1 MTTTVTRRDLF
12 KFGGLAAL
20 GVAGASTLAGC
31 GQPKTVAEAAAEKGL
46 ADTGAATGPAFLA
59 PQEPITDFAETHEYD
74 VVVVGAGESGLS
86 AVHTALEAGA
96 RVACVQNINAAQT
109 TGNMAASIDLTQ
121 TDEAAVQACVSF
133 INWKSDYRS
142 NRDLVNIWAH
152 NSQEALAWW
161 AEEAAKGGVES
172 KPHDAVLSYNGY
184 DIHLHANTYF
194 HVEGNHNAAATVIA
208 ENLAAAGAE
217 FFYNMPCKQLATD
230 ESGAVTGAIC
240 EDADGAHHLFT
251 ATKGVILACGD
262 YSSNQEMLDYYAPD
276 TKGFSL
282 FTDFRDGSALV
293 AGMNAGAIMTPHT
306 HTKMIHGE
314 PAAVRLEM
322 PFLFVDQEG
331 NRFMDE
337 TCCRMGYMNNF
348 ARPYLAKAGFADST
362 AAKFFSLVPA
372 NWESYYEEWKAAS
385 PYDISQYN
393 GDNKVNPEKWIT
405 ADTIEGLAEA
415 MNAYAAEND
424 WKLTNIDAAALADTV
439 ARYNELCAAGRDED
453 FGKAAKYLVPIEG
466 VFGTA
471 ASSYLISMS
480 YSLVGIIVA
489 LLLYDISKRL
499 GVTVV
504 IFAAI
509 KGAEQVFVIWGK
521 GVAEA
526 MAAAGMN
533 AGAQDA
539 VIAVAVVA
547 MMLAATLILL
557 SEKELASRWG
567 VRILDAGGLVEKTPE
582 ELRRDERAAELAE
595 HARLTPRETEI
606 LALVAQGK
614 NGPAIMQEL
623 FIAEGTFKA
632 HMSHIYEKCGVANRR
647 ELVALLGAK

>member
-96 RVACVQNINAAQT
+96 RVACVQNISAAQT

-121 TDEAAVQACVSF
+121 ADEAAVQACVSF

-208 ENLAAAGAE
+208 ENPAPPAPSSSTTCPASS
-217 FFYNMPCKQLATD
+217 CKPTSPARSRAPSARTP
-230 ESGAVTGAIC
+230 TGRTTC
-240 EDADGAHHLFT
+240 S

-282 FTDFRDGSALV
+282 FTDFRDGSGLV

-393 GDNKVNPEKWIT
+393 GDNKVNPRS
-405 ADTIEGLAEA
+405 GLP
-415 MNAYAAEND
+415 
-424 WKLTNIDAAALADTV
+424 
-439 ARYNELCAAGRDED
+439 
-453 FGKAAKYLVPIEG
+453 PI
-466 VFGTA
+466 
-471 ASSYLISMS
+471 
-480 YSLVGIIVA
+480 
-489 LLLYDISKRL
+489 RL
-499 GVTVV
+499 
-504 IFAAI
+504 
-509 KGAEQVFVIWGK
+509 
-521 GVAEA
+521 
-526 MAAAGMN
+526 
-533 AGAQDA
+533 
-539 VIAVAVVA
+539 
-547 MMLAATLILL
+547 
-557 SEKELASRWG
+557 
-567 VRILDAGGLVEKTPE
+567 
-582 ELRRDERAAELAE
+582 RAW
-595 HARLTPRETEI
+595 PR
-606 LALVAQGK
+606 
-614 NGPAIMQEL
+614 P
-623 FIAEGTFKA
+623 
-632 HMSHIYEKCGVANRR
+632 
-647 ELVALLGAK
+647 

>member
-46 ADTGAATGPAFLA
+46 ADTGAAAGPAFLA

-194 HVEGNHNAAATVIA
+194 HVEGN
-208 ENLAAAGAE
+208 
-217 FFYNMPCKQLATD
+217 
-230 ESGAVTGAIC
+230 
-240 EDADGAHHLFT
+240 
-251 ATKGVILACGD
+251 
-262 YSSNQEMLDYYAPD
+262 
-276 TKGFSL
+276 
-282 FTDFRDGSALV
+282 
-293 AGMNAGAIMTPHT
+293 
-306 HTKMIHGE
+306 
-314 PAAVRLEM
+314 
-322 PFLFVDQEG
+322 
-331 NRFMDE
+331 RFMDE

-372 NWESYYEEWKAAS
+372 NWESFYEEWKAAS

-466 VFGTA
+466 GP
-471 ASSYLISMS
+471 Y
-480 YSLVGIIVA
+480 Y
-489 LLLYDISKRL
+489 
-499 GVTVV
+499 
-504 IFAAI
+504 AI
-509 KGAEQVFVIWGK
+509 PRGSNKLPA
-521 GVAEA
+521 
-526 MAAAGMN
+526 
-533 AGAQDA
+533 
-539 VIAVAVVA
+539 
-547 MMLAATLILL
+547 IL
-557 SEKELASRWG
+557 
-567 VRILDAGGLVEKTPE
+567 GGLVVDSNHQCLNGEFEPISGLYAVGNASGQFFGGVDYPMDIE
-582 ELRRDERAAELAE
+582 GLSIGRAITSGYYTG
-595 HARLTPRETEI
+595 R
-606 LALVAQGK
+606 LVAS
-614 NGPAIMQEL
+614 L
-623 FIAEGTFKA
+623 
-632 HMSHIYEKCGVANRR
+632 
-647 ELVALLGAK
+647 

>member
-1 MTTTVTRRDLF
+1 MTATNFTRRDLL
-12 KFGGLAAL
+12 KFGGIAAL
-20 GVAGASTLAGC
+20 GAAGAASLAGC
-31 GQPKTVAEAAAEKGL
+31 GQPRAVGQAATEDDL
-46 ADTGAATGPAFLA
+46 AATGAATGPSFLA
-59 PQEPITDFAETHEYD
+59 PQTPITDFVETHDYD
-74 VVVVGAGESGLS
+74 VVVVGAGESGLA

-109 TGNMAASIDLTQ
+109 TGNMAASIDLTK

-142 NRDLVNIWAH
+142 DRDLVNIWAH

-172 KPHDAVLSYNGY
+172 KPHDAVLTYNGY

-217 FFYNMPCKQLATD
+217 FFYNTPCVQLAVD

-240 EDADGAHHLFT
+240 ETEGGHHLFT
-251 ATKGVILACGD
+251 AAKGVILACGD

-314 PAAVRLEM
+314 PAFVRLEM

-348 ARPYLAKAGFADST
+348 ARPYLARAGFEDST

-372 NWESYYEEWKAAS
+372 NWEDYYEDWKAAA

-405 ADTIEGLAEA
+405 ADTVEALAEA

-424 WKLTNIDAAALADTV
+424 WKLTAVDPAHLAETV

-453 FGKAAKYLVPIEG
+453 FGKSAKYLVPIEG
-466 VFGTA
+466 GP
-471 ASSYLISMS
+471 Y
-480 YSLVGIIVA
+480 Y
-489 LLLYDISKRL
+489 
-499 GVTVV
+499 
-504 IFAAI
+504 AI
-509 KGAEQVFVIWGK
+509 PRGSNKLPA
-521 GVAEA
+521 
-526 MAAAGMN
+526 
-533 AGAQDA
+533 
-539 VIAVAVVA
+539 
-547 MMLAATLILL
+547 IL
-557 SEKELASRWG
+557 
-567 VRILDAGGLVEKTPE
+567 GGLVVNGDHQCLNEAFEPIAGLYAVGNASGQFFGGVDYPMDIE
-582 ELRRDERAAELAE
+582 GLSIGRAI
-595 HARLTPRETEI
+595 TSGYYTGK
-606 LALVAQGK
+606 LVA
-614 NGPAIMQEL
+614 
-623 FIAEGTFKA
+623 
-632 HMSHIYEKCGVANRR
+632 SR
-647 ELVALLGAK
+647 

>member
-1 MTTTVTRRDLF
+1 M
-12 KFGGLAAL
+12 A
-20 GVAGASTLAGC
+20 
-31 GQPKTVAEAAAEKGL
+31 
-46 ADTGAATGPAFLA
+46 
-59 PQEPITDFAETHEYD
+59 
-74 VVVVGAGESGLS
+74 

-142 NRDLVNIWAH
+142 DRDLVNIWAH
-152 NSQEALAWW
+152 HSQEALAWW

-172 KPHDAVLSYNGY
+172 KPHDAVLTYNGY

-217 FFYNMPCKQLATD
+217 FFYNMPCVQLQSA
-230 ESGAVTGAIC
+230 SGAVTGVIC

-251 ATKGVILACGD
+251 AAKGVILACGD
-262 YSSNQEMLDYYAPD
+262 YSSNTEMLEYYAPD

-282 FTDFRDGSALV
+282 FTDFRDGSALC
-293 AGMNAGAIMTPHT
+293 AGMWAGAIMTPHT

-348 ARPYLAKAGFADST
+348 ARPYLAKAGFEDST

-372 NWESYYEEWKAAS
+372 NWEDYYADWKAES

-393 GDNKVNPEKWIT
+393 GDNKVNPEKWIS
-405 ADTIEGLAEA
+405 ADTVEGLAEA

-424 WKLTNIDAAALADTV
+424 WKLTNIDPKALADTV
-439 ARYNELCAAGRDED
+439 ARYNELCAAGRDDD
-453 FGKAAKYLVPIEG
+453 FGKASKYLVPIEG
-466 VFGTA
+466 GP
-471 ASSYLISMS
+471 Y
-480 YSLVGIIVA
+480 Y
-489 LLLYDISKRL
+489 
-499 GVTVV
+499 
-504 IFAAI
+504 AI
-509 KGAEQVFVIWGK
+509 PRGSNKLPA
-521 GVAEA
+521 
-526 MAAAGMN
+526 
-533 AGAQDA
+533 
-539 VIAVAVVA
+539 
-547 MMLAATLILL
+547 IL
-557 SEKELASRWG
+557 
-567 VRILDAGGLVEKTPE
+567 GGLVVNADHQCLNGEFEPIAGLYAVGNASGQFFGGVDYPMDIE
-582 ELRRDERAAELAE
+582 GLSIGRAI
-595 HARLTPRETEI
+595 TSGYYTGK
-606 LALVAQGK
+606 LVAS
-614 NGPAIMQEL
+614 L
-623 FIAEGTFKA
+623 
-632 HMSHIYEKCGVANRR
+632 
-647 ELVALLGAK
+647 

>member
-46 ADTGAATGPAFLA
+46 ADTGAAAGPAFLA

-348 ARPYLAKAGFADST
+348 ARPYLAKAGFTDST

-372 NWESYYEEWKAAS
+372 NWESFYEEWKAAS

-466 VFGTA
+466 GP
-471 ASSYLISMS
+471 Y
-480 YSLVGIIVA
+480 Y
-489 LLLYDISKRL
+489 
-499 GVTVV
+499 
-504 IFAAI
+504 AI
-509 KGAEQVFVIWGK
+509 PRGSNKLPA
-521 GVAEA
+521 
-526 MAAAGMN
+526 
-533 AGAQDA
+533 
-539 VIAVAVVA
+539 
-547 MMLAATLILL
+547 IL
-557 SEKELASRWG
+557 
-567 VRILDAGGLVEKTPE
+567 GGLVVDSNHQCLNGEFEPISGLCAVGNASGQFFGGVDYPMDIE
-582 ELRRDERAAELAE
+582 GLSIGRAITSGYYTG
-595 HARLTPRETEI
+595 R
-606 LALVAQGK
+606 LVAS
-614 NGPAIMQEL
+614 L
-623 FIAEGTFKA
+623 
-632 HMSHIYEKCGVANRR
+632 
-647 ELVALLGAK
+647 

>member
-46 ADTGAATGPAFLA
+46 AGTGAATGPAFLA

-217 FFYNMPCKQLATD
+217 FFYNMPCKQLQTD

-282 FTDFRDGSALV
+282 FTDFRDGSGLV

-424 WKLTNIDAAALADTV
+424 WKLTNIDAATLPTPWPATTS
-439 ARYNELCAAGRDED
+439 CA
-453 FGKAAKYLVPIEG
+453 PP
-466 VFGTA
+466 
-471 ASSYLISMS
+471 
-480 YSLVGIIVA
+480 
-489 LLLYDISKRL
+489 
-499 GVTVV
+499 
-504 IFAAI
+504 
-509 KGAEQVFVIWGK
+509 
-521 GVAEA
+521 
-526 MAAAGMN
+526 
-533 AGAQDA
+533 
-539 VIAVAVVA
+539 
-547 MMLAATLILL
+547 AATRT
-557 SEKELASRWG
+557 SARPPS
-567 VRILDAGGLVEKTPE
+567 TSCPS
-582 ELRRDERAAELAE
+582 RAAPT
-595 HARLTPRETEI
+595 TPS
-606 LALVAQGK
+606 
-614 NGPAIMQEL
+614 PAAPTSCRPFWEASWS
-623 FIAEGTFKA
+623 IATTSA
-632 HMSHIYEKCGVANRR
+632 
-647 ELVALLGAK
+647 

>member
-1 MTTTVTRRDLF
+1 MRDGAAAAIVGAVTGRKRASADSEASGRAEAPGARRGTRAHERRPAQRKEREFTMTATVTRRDLF

-46 ADTGAATGPAFLA
+46 ADTGASAGPAFLA

-217 FFYNMPCKQLATD
+217 FFYNMPCKQLQTD

-466 VFGTA
+466 GP
-471 ASSYLISMS
+471 Y
-480 YSLVGIIVA
+480 Y
-489 LLLYDISKRL
+489 
-499 GVTVV
+499 
-504 IFAAI
+504 AI
-509 KGAEQVFVIWGK
+509 PRGSNKLPA
-521 GVAEA
+521 
-526 MAAAGMN
+526 
-533 AGAQDA
+533 
-539 VIAVAVVA
+539 
-547 MMLAATLILL
+547 IL
-557 SEKELASRWG
+557 
-567 VRILDAGGLVEKTPE
+567 GGLVVDSNHQCLNGEFEPISGLYAVGNASGQFFGGVDYPMDIE
-582 ELRRDERAAELAE
+582 GLSIGRAITSGYYTG
-595 HARLTPRETEI
+595 R
-606 LALVAQGK
+606 LVAS
-614 NGPAIMQEL
+614 L
-623 FIAEGTFKA
+623 
-632 HMSHIYEKCGVANRR
+632 
-647 ELVALLGAK
+647 

>member
-217 FFYNMPCKQLATD
+217 FFYNMPCKQLPPTSPARSRAPSARTP
-230 ESGAVTGAIC
+230 TGRTTCSRRPRAS
-240 EDADGAHHLFT
+240 FW
-251 ATKGVILACGD
+251 
-262 YSSNQEMLDYYAPD
+262 
-276 TKGFSL
+276 
-282 FTDFRDGSALV
+282 
-293 AGMNAGAIMTPHT
+293 
-306 HTKMIHGE
+306 
-314 PAAVRLEM
+314 PAATTPPTR
-322 PFLFVDQEG
+322 
-331 NRFMDE
+331 R
-337 TCCRMGYMNNF
+337 C
-348 ARPYLAKAGFADST
+348 ST
-362 AAKFFSLVPA
+362 TTRRTP
-372 NWESYYEEWKAAS
+372 
-385 PYDISQYN
+385 
-393 GDNKVNPEKWIT
+393 
-405 ADTIEGLAEA
+405 
-415 MNAYAAEND
+415 
-424 WKLTNIDAAALADTV
+424 
-439 ARYNELCAAGRDED
+439 R
-453 FGKAAKYLVPIEG
+453 
-466 VFGTA
+466 
-471 ASSYLISMS
+471 
-480 YSLVGIIVA
+480 
-489 LLLYDISKRL
+489 
-499 GVTVV
+499 
-504 IFAAI
+504 
-509 KGAEQVFVIWGK
+509 
-521 GVAEA
+521 
-526 MAAAGMN
+526 
-533 AGAQDA
+533 
-539 VIAVAVVA
+539 
-547 MMLAATLILL
+547 
-557 SEKELASRWG
+557 ASRCSPTS
-567 VRILDAGGLVEKTPE
+567 ATA
-582 ELRRDERAAELAE
+582 RAWW
-595 HARLTPRETEI
+595 
-606 LALVAQGK
+606 
-614 NGPAIMQEL
+614 PA
-623 FIAEGTFKA
+623 
-632 HMSHIYEKCGVANRR
+632 
-647 ELVALLGAK
+647 

>member
-59 PQEPITDFAETHEYD
+59 PQKPITDFAETHEYD

-133 INWKSDYRS
+133 INWKSDCRS

-161 AEEAAKGGVES
+161 AEEAARGGVES

-217 FFYNMPCKQLATD
+217 FFYNMPCKQLQTD
-230 ESGAVTGAIC
+230 ESGAVTGVIC

-282 FTDFRDGSALV
+282 FTDFRDGSGLV

-466 VFGTA
+466 GPYYAIPPRLQQAAGHPGRPRGRWQPPVPERGVRAHRRPVRRGQRLGPVLRRRGLPHGYRGTLHRPRHHLGLLHRPLGGEPVGHLPSHPPVPGRRSLPVGRAFCLRPLAPDAARPRESADPA
-471 ASSYLISMS
+471 ASRPRH
-480 YSLVGIIVA
+480 
-489 LLLYDISKRL
+489 LL
-499 GVTVV
+499 
-504 IFAAI
+504 
-509 KGAEQVFVIWGK
+509 
-521 GVAEA
+521 
-526 MAAAGMN
+526 
-533 AGAQDA
+533 
-539 VIAVAVVA
+539 
-547 MMLAATLILL
+547 
-557 SEKELASRWG
+557 
-567 VRILDAGGLVEKTPE
+567 
-582 ELRRDERAAELAE
+582 
-595 HARLTPRETEI
+595 
-606 LALVAQGK
+606 
-614 NGPAIMQEL
+614 
-623 FIAEGTFKA
+623 
-632 HMSHIYEKCGVANRR
+632 
-647 ELVALLGAK
+647 

>member
-1 MTTTVTRRDLF
+1 MTNGMNVSRRDLF
-12 KFGGLAAL
+12 KFGGLAAITA
-20 GVAGASTLAGC
+20 AGAGALAGC
-31 GQPKTVAEAAAEKGL
+31 APQQKMASTGAAAAEDGS
-46 ADTGAATGPAFLA
+46 TYVGPSFLQKPA
-59 PQEPITDFAETHEYD
+59 EITEFDEEHTYD

-86 AVHTALEAGA
+86 AMHAALEAGA
-96 RVACVQNINAAQT
+96 TVGALQSLSIVQTA
-109 TGNMAASIDLTQ
+109 GNMGASIDLTK
-121 TDEAAVQACVSF
+121 TNEAGIKAVLSF
-133 INWKSDYRS
+133 INYKSDYRA
-142 NRDLVNIWAH
+142 NLGQVETWAR

-348 ARPYLAKAGFADST
+348 ARPYLAKAGFTDST

-372 NWESYYEEWKAAS
+372 NWESFYEEWKAAS

-439 ARYNELCAAGRDED
+439 ARYNELCDAGFDAD
-453 FGKAAKYLVPIEG
+453 FGKQAKYLKKIEK
-466 VFGTA
+466 A
-471 ASSYLISMS
+471 PYW
-480 YSLVGIIVA
+480 GIHKHVRVSA
-489 LLLYDISKRL
+489 LC
-499 GVTVV
+499 
-504 IFAAI
+504 
-509 KGAEQVFVIWGK
+509 
-521 GVAEA
+521 
-526 MAAAGMN
+526 
-533 AGAQDA
+533 AGATVNENYQA
-539 VIAVAVVA
+539 TRGVGGEVIPNLWVTGFSAGQLCGAPDWSMYQGGMSAGHCIMTGRICGIQAATGGKLEASAPITEADVVA
-547 MMLAATLILL
+547 ISA
-557 SEKELASRWG
+557 
-567 VRILDAGGLVEKTPE
+567 
-582 ELRRDERAAELAE
+582 
-595 HARLTPRETEI
+595 
-606 LALVAQGK
+606 
-614 NGPAIMQEL
+614 
-623 FIAEGTFKA
+623 
-632 HMSHIYEKCGVANRR
+632 
-647 ELVALLGAK
+647 

>member
-20 GVAGASTLAGC
+20 GVAGASTLAGR

-46 ADTGAATGPAFLA
+46 ADTGAAAGPAFLA

-251 ATKGVILACGD
+251 ATKGVIL
-262 YSSNQEMLDYYAPD
+262 
-276 TKGFSL
+276 
-282 FTDFRDGSALV
+282 
-293 AGMNAGAIMTPHT
+293 
-306 HTKMIHGE
+306 
-314 PAAVRLEM
+314 
-322 PFLFVDQEG
+322 
-331 NRFMDE
+331 
-337 TCCRMGYMNNF
+337 
-348 ARPYLAKAGFADST
+348 
-362 AAKFFSLVPA
+362 
-372 NWESYYEEWKAAS
+372 
-385 PYDISQYN
+385 
-393 GDNKVNPEKWIT
+393 
-405 ADTIEGLAEA
+405 GL
-415 MNAYAAEND
+415 
-424 WKLTNIDAAALADTV
+424 
-439 ARYNELCAAGRDED
+439 RR
-453 FGKAAKYLVPIEG
+453 
-466 VFGTA
+466 
-471 ASSYLISMS
+471 
-480 YSLVGIIVA
+480 
-489 LLLYDISKRL
+489 LLLQPGD
-499 GVTVV
+499 
-504 IFAAI
+504 
-509 KGAEQVFVIWGK
+509 
-521 GVAEA
+521 
-526 MAAAGMN
+526 
-533 AGAQDA
+533 
-539 VIAVAVVA
+539 
-547 MMLAATLILL
+547 
-557 SEKELASRWG
+557 
-567 VRILDAGGLVEKTPE
+567 
-582 ELRRDERAAELAE
+582 
-595 HARLTPRETEI
+595 ARLLR
-606 LALVAQGK
+606 AG
-614 NGPAIMQEL
+614 
-623 FIAEGTFKA
+623 
-632 HMSHIYEKCGVANRR
+632 H
-647 ELVALLGAK
+647 